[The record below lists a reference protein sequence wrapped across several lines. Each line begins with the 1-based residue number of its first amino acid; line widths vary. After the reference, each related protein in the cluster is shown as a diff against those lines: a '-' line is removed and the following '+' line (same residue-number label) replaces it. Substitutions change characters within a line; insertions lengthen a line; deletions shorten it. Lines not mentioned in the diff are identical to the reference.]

1 MVVFPETAAI
11 PLIHISFVYVLT
23 FCILPWCLREN
34 VLRLSSVSKCIRN
47 ENSFLCSFSLGRKYL
62 AWKAESEMRAL
73 QQRYE
78 AVSLEL
84 AQLGNEISKRKGFM
98 KDASRS

>member
-1 MVVFPETAAI
+1 M
-11 PLIHISFVYVLT
+11 SF
-23 FCILPWCLREN
+23 
-34 VLRLSSVSKCIRN
+34 LSKQS
-47 ENSFLCSFSLGRKYL
+47 NSFLCSFSLGRKYL

-73 QQRYE
+73 QQRYV

-98 KDASRS
+98 KNASRS